1 MITKK
6 QIIEDFKSIR
16 YYYSMKDV
24 FDRNSDKVRPKTTE
38 ELVKKYS
45 EIMENAPAR
54 LYVVYVGFSLLG
66 YIDADGGI
74 VVPVYSPKTSKTVHK
89 HRDLPYAVPYYQPC
103 RGNLIDI
110 L

>member
-54 LYVVYVGFSLLG
+54 LYVVYVGLYVENNTQTSLAEDWG
-66 YIDADGGI
+66 Y
-74 VVPVYSPKTSKTVHK
+74 S
-89 HRDLPYAVPYYQPC
+89 RDYIRNINQ
-103 RGNLIDI
+103 RLINYVRSVMK
-110 L
+110 